1 MFAPRI
7 IRAFQLY
14 GYRAAGVPL
23 RFFSND
29 FAMATS
35 ITQSEQQS
43 ERRKGIWLALACYG
57 AWGLFPGFWY
67 PLNHSAMPAEQILAQ
82 RIVWSSVFA
91 LALLLAFR
99 QGKALVM
106 AFRQPKLLATFAL
119 SSLLIAANWLIYLWA
134 IIHHHVVEAS
144 LGYFIN
150 PLVNMLLGWV
160 IFKERLNVWQMAAIA
175 LAVAGIVWLAI
186 PAGQIPWVS
195 LFLAFT
201 FGLYGAVRKLAPMP
215 PLAGLTLET
224 LMLLPFALGYLAW
237 CGAQNTLVFGELTLL
252 QKTVLFASGAATTLP
267 LLAFAAAAKRI
278 ALSLLGILQNLSPT
292 AQLLLGL
299 AFGEQLSGARLM
311 GYGLVWLG
319 VAVFLYGV
327 WLQMKQE
334 KAA

>member
-1 MFAPRI
+1 MS
-7 IRAFQLY
+7 L
-14 GYRAAGVPL
+14 
-23 RFFSND
+23 S
-29 FAMATS
+29 
-35 ITQSEQQS
+35 TQSEQRQ
-43 ERRKGIWLALACYG
+43 GILLALACYG
-57 AWGLFPGFWY
+57 TWGLFPLFWY
-67 PLNHSAMPAEQILAQ
+67 PLNHSPMPAEQILAQ

-150 PLVNMLLGWV
+150 PLVNMLLGRV

-186 PAGQIPWVS
+186 PAGQIPWIS

-201 FGLYGAVRKLAPMP
+201 FGFYGAVRKLAPMP

-224 LMLLPFALGYLAW
+224 LLLLPFALGYLAW
-237 CGAQNTLVFGELTLL
+237 CGTQNTLVFGE
-252 QKTVLFASGAATTLP
+252 
-267 LLAFAAAAKRI
+267 
-278 ALSLLGILQNLSPT
+278 
-292 AQLLLGL
+292 
-299 AFGEQLSGARLM
+299 
-311 GYGLVWLG
+311 
-319 VAVFLYGV
+319 
-327 WLQMKQE
+327 
-334 KAA
+334 

>member
-1 MFAPRI
+1 MP
-7 IRAFQLY
+7 LY
-14 GYRAAGVPL
+14 GYRRAGVPL
-23 RFFSND
+23 RFFGD
-29 FAMATS
+29 LAMSLSTL
-35 ITQSEQQS
+35 SEQ
-43 ERRKGIWLALACYG
+43 RKGIWLALACYG
-57 AWGLFPGFWY
+57 IWGLFPLFWY

-91 LALLLAFR
+91 LALLLAFS
-99 QGKALVM
+99 QGRALVA
-106 AFRQPKLLATFAL
+106 AFRQPKVLAMFAL

-134 IIHHHVVEAS
+134 IVHHHVVEAS

-150 PLVNMLLGWV
+150 PLFNVLLGFV
-160 IFKERLNVWQMAAIA
+160 LFKERLNAWQIVAIA
-175 LAVAGIVWLAI
+175 LALAGIAWLAV
-186 PAGQIPWVS
+186 PAGQIPWIS
-195 LFLAFT
+195 LFLAFS
-201 FGLYGAVRKLAPMP
+201 FGFYGAVRKLAPMP

-237 CGAQNTLVFGELTLL
+237 CGMQNTLVFGELTPL

-278 ALSLLGILQNLSPT
+278 TLSLLGILQNLSPT

-299 AFGEQLSGARLM
+299 AFGEQLSGARLI

-319 VAVFLYGV
+319 VLVFLYGV
-327 WLQMKQE
+327 GLQMKRE

>member
-1 MFAPRI
+1 M
-7 IRAFQLY
+7 
-14 GYRAAGVPL
+14 
-23 RFFSND
+23 
-29 FAMATS
+29 
-35 ITQSEQQS
+35 
-43 ERRKGIWLALACYG
+43 
-57 AWGLFPGFWY
+57 
-67 PLNHSAMPAEQILAQ
+67 AQ

-91 LALLLAFR
+91 LALLLLFG
-99 QGKALVM
+99 QGKALVA
-106 AFRQPKLLATFAL
+106 AFKQPKLLGIFAL
-119 SSLLIAANWLIYLWA
+119 SSLLIAANWLVYLWA
-134 IIHHHVVEAS
+134 IIHHHVMEAS

-150 PLVNMLLGWV
+150 PLFNVLLGFV
-160 IFKERLNVWQMAAIA
+160 IFKERLNMWQIIAIVLA
-175 LAVAGIVWLAI
+175 LAGIAWLAI
-186 PAGQIPWVS
+186 PAGQVPWIS
-195 LFLAFT
+195 LLLAFS
-201 FGLYGAVRKLAPMP
+201 FGFYGAVRKLAPMP

-237 CGAQNTLVFGELTLL
+237 CGTQNTLVFGELTLL
-252 QKTVLFASGAATTLP
+252 QKIVLFTSGAATTLP

-278 ALSLLGILQNLSPT
+278 TLSLLGILQNLSPT

>member
-1 MFAPRI
+1 
-7 IRAFQLY
+7 
-14 GYRAAGVPL
+14 
-23 RFFSND
+23 
-29 FAMATS
+29 MATS

-43 ERRKGIWLALACYG
+43 EQRKGIWLALACYG
-57 AWGLFPGFWY
+57 AWGLFPLFWY

-224 LMLLPFALGYLAW
+224 LLLLPFALGYLAW
-237 CGAQNTLVFGELTLL
+237 CGTQNTLVFGELTLL
-252 QKTVLFASGAATTLP
+252 QKVVLFASGAATTLP

-292 AQLLLGL
+292 TQLLLGL

-327 WLQMKQE
+327 WLQMKLE

>member
-1 MFAPRI
+1 
-7 IRAFQLY
+7 
-14 GYRAAGVPL
+14 
-23 RFFSND
+23 
-29 FAMATS
+29 
-35 ITQSEQQS
+35 
-43 ERRKGIWLALACYG
+43 
-57 AWGLFPGFWY
+57 
-67 PLNHSAMPAEQILAQ
+67 MPAEQILAQ

-150 PLVNMLLGWV
+150 PLVNMLLGRV

-201 FGLYGAVRKLAPMP
+201 FGLYGAVRKLASMP

-224 LMLLPFALGYLAW
+224 LLLLPFALGYLVW
-237 CGAQNTLVFGELTLL
+237 CGTQNTLVFGELTLL

-292 AQLLLGL
+292 TQLLLGL
-299 AFGEQLSGARLM
+299 ALGEQLSGARLM

-319 VAVFLYGV
+319 VLVFLYGV
-327 WLQMKQE
+327 WLQMKRE